1 MDIFQFFMLLGGLAF
16 FLYGM
21 TVMSG
26 GLEKVAGGKLERT
39 LRKMTSN
46 PLKSIGLGM
55 GITVAIQ
62 SSSAMTVMLVG
73 LVNSGIMA
81 LEQTVGVIMGS
92 NIGTTLTAWLLSL
105 SGIDGDNIFI
115 KMLKPTSFS
124 PLIAI
129 LGVILMM
136 TGKGKKADIGSVF
149 VGFAVLMY
157 GMSFMSDSVAG
168 LAELPEFQNILV
180 AFTNPILGLL
190 VGAVFTG
197 IIQSSAATVGIVLAF
212 AGTGDITFGMAIPI
226 ILGSNIGT
234 CVTALLSSIGVN
246 KNARRVAVIHIVFN
260 VIGSVICLILLYG
273 INAFYPLGFLSG
285 TIDEVGVAIVHTVFN
300 VFTTVVLLPFSKYL
314 VKFANVV
321 IKNKKTEESYE
332 VLDERLM
339 RSPAFAIAES
349 RNVTKKMA
357 ELAKGNLT
365 RAIDLFKEYNPKLS
379 DEITEIEE
387 KIDQYEDKLG
397 TYLVKLSSYE
407 LSETESNDVSELLHT
422 IGDFERIGDHAVN
435 IQKLATE
442 MHDKQISFSESA
454 MADLD
459 VVVKAVNE
467 IVEITMEAFNKN
479 DSELAM
485 KVEPLEQVIDGL
497 ISESKNRHI
506 IRLTNGNCT
515 IELGF
520 ILSDLLTN
528 FSRVSDH
535 CSNIAVAIIQI
546 KDSAFDT
553 HGYLNEIKQ
562 GLEPTFQKNFEEY
575 KEKYHLIKGE

>member
-1 MDIFQFFMLLGGLAF
+1 MLLGGLAF

-46 PLKSIGLGM
+46 PIKSIGLGM

-105 SGIDGDNIFI
+105 SGIDGENFFVQ
-115 KMLKPTSFS
+115 MLKPTSFA
-124 PLIAI
+124 PIVAI
-129 LGVILMM
+129 IGVILMM
-136 TGKGKKADIGSVF
+136 TGKGKKADVGSVL

-157 GMSFMSDSVAG
+157 GMSFMSDAVKP
-168 LAELPEFQNILV
+168 LAELPEFRSILV

-212 AGTGDITFGMAIPI
+212 AGTGNITFAMAIPI

-246 KNARRVAVIHIVFN
+246 KNARRVAVIHIMFN
-260 VIGSVICLILLYG
+260 VIGSLVALILLYG
-273 INAFYPLGFLSG
+273 INFFFPLEFLNG
-285 TIDEVGVAIVHTVFN
+285 TVNEVGVAIVHTVFN
-300 VFTTVVLLPFSKYL
+300 VFTTALLLPFSKML

-321 IKNKKTEESYE
+321 IKTKKSEEAYE
-332 VLDERLM
+332 ILDERLM

-357 ELAKGNLT
+357 ELSKENLEK
-365 RAIDLFKEYNPKLS
+365 AISLFNEYNPKVS
-379 DEITEIEE
+379 QEVTDVEE

-407 LSETESNDVSELLHT
+407 LSEQESNNVSEILHT

-435 IQKLATE
+435 IQELAAE
-442 MHDKQISFSESA
+442 MHDKEISFSESA
-454 MADLD
+454 MEDIK
-459 VVVKAVNE
+459 VVVAAVNE
-467 IVEITMEAFNKN
+467 IVSITMESFDKN
-479 DSELAM
+479 DSELA
-485 KVEPLEQVIDGL
+485 KQVEPLEQVIDGL
-497 ISESKNRHI
+497 ISESKSRHI
-506 IRLTNGNCT
+506 ERLTNGNCT

-535 CSNIAVAIIQI
+535 CSNVAVAIIQI

-553 HGYLNEIKQ
+553 HGYLNELKR
-562 GLEPTFQKNFEEY
+562 GEEPTFHKKFEEY
-575 KEKYHLIKGE
+575 KEKYQLPKGE